1 MLYAATP
8 CSAKLLSCM
17 GTSLQMCIGGDLSNY
32 FADMSCTNSVSFTTG
47 NRVIDAFQSN
57 QTIINNQTSTDNT
70 EPILTTLP
78 NILFLWNDFQHKFL
92 KDFIRE
98 AILVSDTEWEI

>member
-17 GTSLQMCIGGDLSNY
+17 GTSLQMCIGGNLSNY

-47 NRVIDAFQSN
+47 NRVTDAFQSN
-57 QTIINNQTSTDNT
+57 QTVINNQTSTDNT
-70 EPILTTLP
+70 ESILTTLP
-78 NILFLWNDFQHKFL
+78 NILFLWNDFSAQIFER
-92 KDFIRE
+92 FY
-98 AILVSDTEWEI
+98 